1 MKAIDKIIT
10 WICIKIRLI
19 VFILLTVLTIFASK
33 AVLTLEINDGVSAMI
48 NNVSYSI
55 IAAYIFYLINDVIP
69 NIIKFYDNKK
79 RNKIIMSITYR
90 KLQLLLASFDGI
102 FLETYKGIHKVDY
115 KGNLYDFFNLEFLIK
130 LVDNFDLRN
139 ESNTVAI
146 DKAGNQIKLNCET
159 HFYNTWRKIK
169 DLGQNLLS
177 TQYITKN
184 EKLAYEVE
192 FLLSESSISTYF
204 DYISSDSNHTL
215 TNIFPVDVKT
225 EKRTDKRW
233 IECVINL
240 HKIAFKMYDEL
251 KKENYLRNIFA
262 PKFYNEM

>member
-10 WICIKIRLI
+10 WICIRIRLI

-69 NIIKFYDNKK
+69 SIIKFYDNKK

-90 KLQLLLASFDGI
+90 KLQLLLANFDGI
-102 FLETYKGIHKVDY
+102 FLETYKGIYKVDY

-139 ESNTVAI
+139 ESNT
-146 DKAGNQIKLNCET
+146 
-159 HFYNTWRKIK
+159 
-169 DLGQNLLS
+169 
-177 TQYITKN
+177 
-184 EKLAYEVE
+184 
-192 FLLSESSISTYF
+192 
-204 DYISSDSNHTL
+204 
-215 TNIFPVDVKT
+215 
-225 EKRTDKRW
+225 
-233 IECVINL
+233 
-240 HKIAFKMYDEL
+240 
-251 KKENYLRNIFA
+251 
-262 PKFYNEM
+262 